1 MAVCIGT
8 QQDDQSIS
16 GVSIWVKIFRFGMVE
31 GREYT
36 VRLVS
41 EWQRG

>member
-1 MAVCIGT
+1 VAVCIGT
-8 QQDDQSIS
+8 QQGDLSIS
-16 GVSIWVKIFRFGMVE
+16 GVGIWVKVVRFGMVE
-31 GREYT
+31 GPEYT